1 VSIWFTPEEYFSTSI
16 IRQIDFVKSE
26 LRMNARSYQ
35 ELLNSKQ
42 RLSLFLF
49 LVMNAASS
57 VFTLLV
63 PFNNKPSFT
72 LPLLGIPL
80 FCLGALLFSLQF
92 PRQYIGKL
100 NLFAVVV
107 GVLWAAHIY
116 VKSQYCA
123 PNNQSFL
130 LISLFS
136 IFFISAIALTD
147 NFIAFCLHSVPSAMV
162 ILLLDDMHNTTRILF
177 TTVLPIIA
185 FSIHH
190 LMLKRSEIF
199 TQTLVAN
206 LYHERD
212 RFNNL
217 SMIDPLTGL
226 YNRRGLEN
234 KINMLSEPQSGRHFV
249 LLLDIDRFKA
259 YNDNY
264 GHAMGDRA
272 LVQVA
277 AAIRDAV
284 RSRDIV
290 VRYGGEEFLVL
301 LTNVD
306 EDYAAQLAERVRQRV
321 LALEIPHQFNQLET
335 TTVTL
340 SAGISALDK
349 LDVDSAIGA
358 ADAALYLAKNN
369 GRNNIQLA
377 QNIQPATA

>member
-1 VSIWFTPEEYFSTSI
+1 
-16 IRQIDFVKSE
+16 
-26 LRMNARSYQ
+26 MNARSYQ
-35 ELLNSKQ
+35 ELLNSKH

-49 LVMNAASS
+49 LLMNAASS

-63 PFNNKPSFT
+63 PFQNKPAFT

-80 FCLGALLFSLQF
+80 FCLAALLFTLQS
-92 PRQYIGKL
+92 PRLYVRKL
-100 NLFAVVV
+100 NLFACVI
-107 GVLWAAHIY
+107 GLLWATHIY
-116 VKSQYCA
+116 LKSQYCA

-136 IFFISAIALTD
+136 MFFISAIALTD
-147 NFIAFCLHSVPSAMV
+147 NFIAFCLHAVPSALV
-162 ILLLDDMHNTTRILF
+162 ILLLDGMHNTTRIVF

-190 LMLKRSEIF
+190 LMLKRSEHF

-206 LYHERD
+206 LYNERD
-212 RFNNL
+212 RFSNL

-234 KINMLSEPQSGRHFV
+234 KINMLPAAASGCHFV
-249 LLLDIDRFKA
+249 LLLDIDHFKA

-264 GHAMGDRA
+264 GHTMGDQA

-277 AAIRDAV
+277 ITIRDSV

-301 LTNVD
+301 LTNVS
-306 EDYAAQLAERVRQRV
+306 EEYATQVAERVRQRV
-321 LALEIPHQFNQLET
+321 QELKIPHRFNQFET

-340 SAGISALDK
+340 SAGISVLHE
-349 LDVDSAIGA
+349 LDVASAIRA
-358 ADAALYLAKNN
+358 ADAALYQAKNN

-377 QNIQPATA
+377 PTIEPAAV

>member
-1 VSIWFTPEEYFSTSI
+1 
-16 IRQIDFVKSE
+16 
-26 LRMNARSYQ
+26 
-35 ELLNSKQ
+35 
-42 RLSLFLF
+42 
-49 LVMNAASS
+49 MNAASS
-57 VFTLLV
+57 IFTLLV
-63 PFNNKPSFT
+63 PFNDKPAFT
-72 LPLLGIPL
+72 LPLLGIPI
-80 FCLGALLFSLQF
+80 FCLVALLFTLQS
-92 PRQYIGKL
+92 PRLYVKKL
-100 NLFAVVV
+100 NLFSCVL
-107 GVLWAAHIY
+107 GLLWAAHIY

-136 IFFISAIALTD
+136 MFFISAIALTD
-147 NFIAFCLHSVPSAMV
+147 NFIAFCLHAVPSALV
-162 ILLLDDMHNTTRILF
+162 ILLLDGMHNTTRIVF

-190 LMLKRSEIF
+190 LMLKRSELF

-206 LYHERD
+206 LYNERD
-212 RFNNL
+212 RFSNL

-234 KINMLSEPQSGRHFV
+234 KINMLTVPPSGCHFV
-249 LLLDIDRFKA
+249 VLLDIDHFKA

-264 GHAMGDRA
+264 GHTMGDQA

-277 AAIRDAV
+277 ITIRDSV

-301 LTNVD
+301 LTNVS
-306 EDYAAQLAERVRQRV
+306 EDYATQLAERVRLRV
-321 LALEIPHQFNQLET
+321 QGLKIPHRFNQLES

-349 LDVDSAIGA
+349 LDVSSAIRA
-358 ADAALYLAKNN
+358 ADAALYQAKNN

-377 QNIQPATA
+377 PSVQPAAV